1 MLSLMVF
8 IVGHCRYSSFLTI
21 WLLGVASGVSDKVL
35 LGLPGHMVEC
45 APQPAFNHDFFFFFC
60 SNLPSWYPNAVEV
73 KQLYRIAVPC

>member
-21 WLLGVASGVSDKVL
+21 WLLGVASGVSGKVL
-35 LGLPGHMVEC
+35 LGLPGHMVGW
-45 APQPAFNHDFFFFFC
+45 APQPAFNHMTFLFCC